1 MGWRQFFTPVRS
13 MNATEAKAYMD
24 GLDDDG
30 FQLVDVRQPAEYQA
44 GHLPGAQLMP
54 VAELGARSAELD
66 PDKPTLIYCAIGGRS
81 RVAAQMLAGKG
92 FSEVI
97 NLSGGIKAW
106 RSNTAV
112 GPEDKG
118 LELFSGSE
126 SLAEVLSVAYGLETA
141 LLEFYESLAGQID
154 REDVREMFHRLAAIE
169 VKHQQRIADYYR
181 QVRGG
186 QDEAGSVAGKNVGD
200 TLEGGLTT
208 KQYLELYQPDL
219 QDVGDVLSLAMAIEA
234 QALDLYQRAADRAD
248 DSEMKKALSAIASEE
263 RQHLKALGEL
273 FAEKTGGREES

>member
-24 GLDDDG
+24 GLDGDG
-30 FQLVDVRQPAEYQA
+30 FQLVDVRQPAEYEA

-54 VAELGARSAELD
+54 VAELSARSADLD
-66 PDKPTLIYCAIGGRS
+66 PDKPTLVYCAIGGRS

-112 GPEDKG
+112 GPEDRG

-154 REDVREMFHRLAAIE
+154 RADVREVFHRLAAIE

-186 QDEAGSVAGKNVGD
+186 QGEAGDVAGGSVGD

-248 DSEMKKALSAIASEE
+248 NSEMKEALSVIAGEE
-263 RQHLKALGEL
+263 RQHLKQLGEL
-273 FAEKTGGREES
+273 FADKTGSREEP